1 MYCRSWVSIRIT
13 KYRQFLTTYNKNSKY
28 LQRTTCSNIRKEW
41 MRNDEKG
48 RCQRGH
54 TVYTT
59 LSIIIAIILYNIII
73 KLYNVLIYLL
83 LIAKISL
90 KLSDLLRNNNKNGLH
105 RPWFSVINIVSTKRD
120 HILIQHAWNPEIN
133 FLFDHMDY
141 WWFWS
146 FLDFFV
152 LIHSHLHLL
161 WDGTAALVIDAPVC
175 IQHCLT

>member
-1 MYCRSWVSIRIT
+1 
-13 KYRQFLTTYNKNSKY
+13 
-28 LQRTTCSNIRKEW
+28 

-48 RCQRGH
+48 RCHRGH

-105 RPWFSVINIVSTKRD
+105 RPWFSVINVVSTKRD
-120 HILIQHAWNPEIN
+120 HILIQHAGNPEIN
-133 FLFDHMDY
+133 FLLTIWINDGFEV
-141 WWFWS
+141 
-146 FLDFFV
+146 FLIFFV
-152 LIHSHLHLL
+152 LIYSHLHLL
-161 WDGTAALVIDAPVC
+161 
-175 IQHCLT
+175 